1 MTRTI
6 GDIMATKLLTF
17 TPETSIHKAIHLLLE
32 KRFSGAPVLDTDG
45 NLVGVLSKKDCLKIV
60 FSTGYHHD
68 HGGQVREYMSKNV
81 ETLNADTDLVEAAEY
96 FIKSHFRRF
105 PVVQDGKLVGQISR
119 HDILRALIEESATA
133 KLKPV

>member
-32 KRFSGAPVLDTDG
+32 KRLSGAPVLDTDG

-68 HGGQVREYMSKNV
+68 HGGQVREYMSTNI
-81 ETLNADTDLVEAAEY
+81 ETLDAKTDLIEAAQH
-96 FIKSHFRRF
+96 FIKSSFRRF
-105 PVVQDGKLVGQISR
+105 PVMQGGRLVGQISR
-119 HDILRALIEESATA
+119 HDVLKALIDESGTM
-133 KLKPV
+133 K